1 MKRVAI
7 IGPTGVGKTTTS
19 ALVAKQLSVP
29 LVSLD
34 ETRHLFLRETGYDA
48 DYANELKRRDF
59 EAVIR
64 YWEEFNPHVVRRT
77 LESKPAGVFD
87 FGAIHSVY
95 DNPGKLEQVAAW
107 MSELDDV
114 VLLLPCD
121 DQRKSLE
128 ILIERGRDPGM
139 SETAVAMWRRIIG
152 RFISHGSN
160 SRLSRRVVYTEGRT
174 PTEVAGEILKR

>member
-1 MKRVAI
+1 MKRIAI

-19 ALVAKQLSVP
+19 GLVAKRLGVP

-34 ETRHLFLRETGYDA
+34 ETRHLYLSETGYDA
-48 DYANELKRRDF
+48 DYASELKRRDC
-59 EAVIR
+59 EGVIR

-77 LESKPAGVFD
+77 LESNPTGVFD

-95 DNPGKLEQVAAW
+95 DHLEKQEQVAAW
-107 MSELDDV
+107 MSDLDDV

-121 DQRKSLE
+121 DQKKSLE

-139 SETAVAMWRRIIG
+139 SEPAVAMWRRIIG
-152 RFISHGSN
+152 RFISHVSN
-160 SRLSRRVVYTEGRT
+160 WRLSRRVVYTEGRT
-174 PTEVAGEILKR
+174 PAEVAEQIMKR